1 MTNDPMFLFLSI
13 LIFGVGEM
21 AGSPKITEYIG
32 KIAPEGKTA
41 LYMGCSYI
49 PMAGGNFFAGILS
62 GDVYQKYSD
71 KIYLLQQE
79 VAARKLT
86 IPEISDNFT
95 QTDYVNKACELMN
108 MNNHELTNY
117 LWTTYQPYNIWIIF
131 AAIGGGT
138 VVAMLLFN
146 WLVLGRN
153 K

>member
-1 MTNDPMFLFLSI
+1 
-13 LIFGVGEM
+13 
-21 AGSPKITEYIG
+21 
-32 KIAPEGKTA
+32 
-41 LYMGCSYI
+41 MGCSYI

-79 VAARKLT
+79 VASRKLV
-86 IPEISDNFT
+86 IPEISEKFT

-117 LWTTYQPYNIWIIF
+117 LWNTYHPYNIWIIF

-146 WLVLGRN
+146 WLVLGR
-153 K
+153 KK